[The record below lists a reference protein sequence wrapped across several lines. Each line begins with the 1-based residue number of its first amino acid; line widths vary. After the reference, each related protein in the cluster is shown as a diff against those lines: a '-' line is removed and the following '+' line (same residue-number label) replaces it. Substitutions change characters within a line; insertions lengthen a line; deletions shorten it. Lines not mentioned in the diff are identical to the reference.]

1 MKINVSYLYLFFNIL
16 YEYKT
21 CAILYL
27 SGCFMNRQLFEYSYE
42 LKKQNKRRV
51 ISLIAY
57 LILVYFI
64 LNVIFDFLIFPVR
77 QNSNSMI
84 PDFSEGSISFI
95 TKIYPSPKRG
105 DVVLLKSRNATEHNF
120 FEKVW
125 HNVSSFFTAQQY
137 DSYVDSNY
145 PGTNLQ
151 LRRIVGMPGDEIY
164 MKDYVLYIK
173 PANEKHF
180 LTEFELSEKP
190 YNLTFLTPPSQW
202 NGSVGVKGSFDP
214 IIIGNDEYFVLGDN
228 RISIS
233 DSRLWG
239 SVSKQE
245 ISGRVILRYFP
256 IKSLKLY

>member
-1 MKINVSYLYLFFNIL
+1 
-16 YEYKT
+16 
-21 CAILYL
+21 
-27 SGCFMNRQLFEYSYE
+27 MNRQLFEYSYE
-42 LKKQNKRRV
+42 LKKQNKRR
-51 ISLIAY
+51 ILSLIVY
-57 LILVYFI
+57 LVLIYFI
-64 LNVIFDFLIFPVR
+64 LNIIFAFVIFPVK
-77 QNSNSMI
+77 QTSNSMI

-95 TKIYPSPKRG
+95 TKIYPSLKRG
-105 DVVLLKSRNATEHNF
+105 DVVLLQSQKTV
-120 FEKVW
+120 EKKFYQKLW

-137 DSYVDSNY
+137 DSYVNNEY
-145 PGTNLQ
+145 PGTNVQ

-173 PANEKHF
+173 PAGQKHF

-190 YNLTFLTPPSQW
+190 YNLTFLTPPAQW

-214 IIIGNDEYFVLGDN
+214 ITIPQDEFFVLGDN

-239 SVSKQE
+239 TVSKQK
-245 ISGRVILRYFP
+245 ISGRIILRYFP

>member
-1 MKINVSYLYLFFNIL
+1 
-16 YEYKT
+16 
-21 CAILYL
+21 
-27 SGCFMNRQLFEYSYE
+27 MNRQLFEYSYE
-42 LKKQNKRRV
+42 LKKQNKRR
-51 ISLIAY
+51 ILSLIVY
-57 LILVYFI
+57 LVLIYFI
-64 LNVIFDFLIFPVR
+64 LNIIFAFVIFPVK
-77 QNSNSMI
+77 QTSNSMI

-95 TKIYPSPKRG
+95 TKIYPSLKRG
-105 DVVLLKSRNATEHNF
+105 DVVLLQSQKTV
-120 FEKVW
+120 EKKFYQKLW

-137 DSYVDSNY
+137 DSYVNNEY
-145 PGTNLQ
+145 PGTNVQ

-173 PANEKHF
+173 PAGQKHF

-190 YNLTFLTPPSQW
+190 YNLTFLTPPAQW

-214 IIIGNDEYFVLGDN
+214 ITIPQDEFFVLGDN

-239 SVSKQE
+239 TVSKQK

-256 IKSLKLY
+256 IK